1 VVKTSE
7 AALALT
13 LDRRAKRGGERR
25 ADRLTEALKRYILT
39 NRLQPGTRLPSE
51 RRLAEALMVS
61 RNALREAMQSL
72 AVLGI
77 VEQRH
82 GSGVYVCDFSPDRL
96 AEQLSYGL
104 REDALYWRH
113 LTEARLQ
120 LEVMIA
126 GLAAQRIK
134 EAQLDRLRSL
144 LERMRRRVAPDQSLG
159 RIDRTLHL
167 ELAAC
172 VANPVLER
180 LARSVISE
188 SFRYAASLRLTHTL
202 VADPVSVSNH
212 EPLLAA
218 LAAHDPASAA
228 EAMRFH
234 FRDLPRYVEEVLAT
248 VPTSLAPPRT
258 P

>member
-1 VVKTSE
+1 VVASSGLDE
-7 AALALT
+7 ALALS
-13 LDRRAKRGGERR
+13 LDRPKSGADGRR
-25 ADRLTEALKRYILT
+25 ADHLTEALKRYILT

-51 RRLAEALMVS
+51 RRLAEALLVS

-77 VEQRH
+77 IKQRH
-82 GSGVYVCDFSPDRL
+82 GSGVYVCDFSPERL

-113 LTEARLQ
+113 LTDARIQ
-120 LEVMIA
+120 LEVMMA
-126 GLAAQRIK
+126 GLAAQRITA
-134 EAQLDRLRSL
+134 AQLDHLREL
-144 LERMRRRVAPDQSLG
+144 LETMRRQVAPEQSLG

-180 LARSVISE
+180 VARSVITE
-188 SFRYAASLRLTHTL
+188 SFRYSSALRLAHAL
-202 VADPVSVSNH
+202 EADPVSVSNH

-218 LAAHDPASAA
+218 LTAHDSVAAA

-234 FRDLPRYVEEVLAT
+234 FRDLPRYADEVLE
-248 VPTSLAPPRT
+248 SLSH
-258 P
+258 

>member
-1 VVKTSE
+1 VIGSPPLDKPVDIF
-7 AALALT
+7 LT
-13 LDRRAKRGGERR
+13 RPSKRGDGRR
-25 ADRLTEALKRYILT
+25 ADHLTEALKHYILT

-77 VEQRH
+77 IEQRH
-82 GSGVYVCDFSPDRL
+82 GSGVYVCDFSPERL

-113 LTEARLQ
+113 LTDARIEV
-120 LEVMIA
+120 EVMIA
-126 GLAAQRIK
+126 GLAARRITA
-134 EAQLDRLRSL
+134 AQLEHLRELLETMRRQVGSEQSHGRSDRL
-144 LERMRRRVAPDQSLG
+144 
-159 RIDRTLHL
+159 LHL

-172 VANPVLER
+172 VANPVVER

-188 SFRYAASLRLTHTL
+188 SFRYAASLRLRENL
-202 VADPVSVSNH
+202 VANPLSVTNH

-218 LAAHDPASAA
+218 LAAHDEDAA
-228 EAMRFH
+228 AKAMRFH
-234 FRDLPRYVEEVLAT
+234 FRDLPRYADEVLQ
-248 VPTSLAPPRT
+248 SLPL
-258 P
+258 